1 MPIRLGTN
9 GRMVFDKSVVQARNL
24 AQGIHAERLRELS
37 LGDAC
42 VGGTRARVG
51 ATSADELPPS
61 ITVPSSPYT
70 PPARSAQRA
79 SQGDADDETLQLL
92 VLRKLKKEDV

>member
-42 VGGTRARVG
+42 VGGTHARGFSWGLGRCTIQADRYTVRSVH
-51 ATSADELPPS
+51 TSTHGRGMGQA
-61 ITVPSSPYT
+61 
-70 PPARSAQRA
+70 
-79 SQGDADDETLQLL
+79 
-92 VLRKLKKEDV
+92 